1 METIVT
7 LTLNPA
13 VDQSSSV
20 EHVVPERKLR
30 CKQPRYEPGGGGINV
45 SRVIKELGG
54 ESLALYTAG
63 GCTGQLLRDL
73 LDLTA
78 VAHRPTPI
86 QGWTR
91 VSLSVFEEA
100 TGQQFRFNMPGP
112 DLDEEELAEFLRS
125 LQAIEPRPGYIVGSG
140 RLPPGVPDN
149 FYACVAQVGSEIG
162 ARVII
167 DTSGGALKR
176 AVERGVFMIKP
187 NTNEMNE
194 LAGRKL
200 QDEVEQEAAAMDI
213 VRKGG
218 AEVVVLSLG
227 AAGVLMATKDGFE
240 RMRAPTVPIQSKVGA
255 GDSMVAGIVLSLA
268 RGRTTRDSVLFGLAA
283 GAAAVMTPGT
293 ELCRRE
299 DVEKLYDLLQSR
311 EH

>member
-1 METIVT
+1 MTTIVT
-7 LTLNPA
+7 LTINPA
-13 VDQSSSV
+13 VDQNSSV

-30 CKQPRYEPGGGGINV
+30 CRPPLYEPGGGGINV
-45 SRVIKELGG
+45 SRVIEELGG
-54 ESLALYTAG
+54 KSLALYTAG
-63 GCTGQLLRDL
+63 GCTGQLLKDL
-73 LDLTA
+73 LDRTGLD
-78 VAHRPTPI
+78 HRPTPI

-91 VSLSVFEEA
+91 ISLSVLEEA

-112 DLDEEELAEFLRS
+112 DLSEEELAQFLRS
-125 LQAIEPRPGYIVGSG
+125 LPAIEPKPGYIVGSG
-140 RLPPGVPDN
+140 RLPPGVPDDL
-149 FYACVAQVGSEIG
+149 YARVAQIGSDIG

-167 DTSGGALKR
+167 DTSGGALKT

-187 NTNEMNE
+187 NTNEMNA

-200 QDEVEQEAAAMDI
+200 QDEVEQEAAIMDI

-227 AAGVLMATKDGFE
+227 AAGVLMATKDGCE

-268 RGRTTRDSVLFGLAA
+268 RGRPTRDSVLFGLAA

-299 DVEKLYDLLQSR
+299 DAERLYGLLKSKD
-311 EH
+311 H

>member
-7 LTLNPA
+7 LTINPA

-30 CKQPRYEPGGGGINV
+30 CRPPRYEPGGGGINV
-45 SRVIKELGG
+45 SRVIAELGG
-54 ESLALYTAG
+54 QSLALYTAG
-63 GCTGQLLRDL
+63 GCTGQLLEDL
-73 LDLTA
+73 LDRTGID
-78 VAHRPTPI
+78 HRPTRI

-91 VSLSVFEEA
+91 VSLSIFEEA

-112 DLDEEELAEFLRS
+112 DLSQEDPAQFLRS
-125 LQAIEPRPGYIVGSG
+125 LPTVTPKPGYIVGSG
-140 RLPPGVPDN
+140 RLPPGVPAD
-149 FYACVAQVGSEIG
+149 FYARVARIGSDMG

-167 DTSGGALKR
+167 DTSGEALRK
-176 AVERGVFMIKP
+176 AVEEGVFMIKP

-200 QDEVEQEAAAMDI
+200 RDEVEQEAAVMDI
-213 VRKGG
+213 LRKGA
-218 AEVVVLSLG
+218 AEVLVLSLG
-227 AAGVLMATKDGFE
+227 AAGVLMATKDGCE

-255 GDSMVAGIVLSLA
+255 GDSMVAGIVLSLS
-268 RGRTTRDSVLFGLAA
+268 RGRPTRDSVLFGLAA
-283 GAAAVMTPGT
+283 GSAAVMTPGT

-299 DVEKLYDLLQSR
+299 DVERLYGLLTSKDL
-311 EH
+311 

>member
-30 CKQPRYEPGGGGINV
+30 CRPPRYEPGGGGINV
-45 SRVIKELGG
+45 SRVIRELGG

-73 LDLTA
+73 LDLTG

-91 VSLSVFEEA
+91 VSLSVFEES

-112 DLDEEELAEFLRS
+112 DLDDEELEAFLRS
-125 LQAIEPRPGYIVGSG
+125 LQAVEPKPGYIVGSG

-149 FYACVAQVGSEIG
+149 FYACVARVGSEIG

-167 DTSGGALKR
+167 DTSSGALKR

-194 LAGRKL
+194 LAGRRL

-218 AEVVVLSLG
+218 AEVIVLSLG
-227 AAGVLMATKDGFE
+227 AAGVLTATKEGCE

-268 RGRTTRDSVLFGLAA
+268 RGRPTRDAVLFGLAA

-299 DVEKLYDLLQSR
+299 DVERLYGLLRSK
-311 EH
+311 EL